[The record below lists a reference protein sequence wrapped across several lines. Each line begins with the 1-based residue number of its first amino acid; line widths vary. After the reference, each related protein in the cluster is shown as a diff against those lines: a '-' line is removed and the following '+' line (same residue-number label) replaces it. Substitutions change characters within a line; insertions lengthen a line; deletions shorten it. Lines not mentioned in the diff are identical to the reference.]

1 MREFWCRERPPGRGR
16 ERDARERRHGGRIR
30 GAGRS
35 ETPSRR
41 SGWISYFLVS
51 LNTSLIVKERVGGR
65 RLHFRDHGS
74 RRLRGLPRGIQRYRL
89 RRRQAAVLPEGDF
102 HLWRLPRM
110 PRVDLRALH
119 GGGRE
124 DGEVPSLPRAHH
136 RLRRR
141 GRDQKPGT
149 EGQVQLLPAGENS
162 RGRSLVRRV
171 HPRLTV
177 QPRVRVLEVPPDS
190 ADTAPDVEVPG
201 HADGVRDVHVGVP
214 PRVR

>member
-1 MREFWCRERPPGRGR
+1 MVG
-16 ERDARERRHGGRIR
+16 
-30 GAGRS
+30 S
-35 ETPSRR
+35 ETRASADMADESAAPAEVRHRRGGQAGYHISSFRSTRLSLSR
-41 SGWISYFLVS
+41 SA
-51 LNTSLIVKERVGGR
+51 VGGR

-119 GGGRE
+119 GGARE